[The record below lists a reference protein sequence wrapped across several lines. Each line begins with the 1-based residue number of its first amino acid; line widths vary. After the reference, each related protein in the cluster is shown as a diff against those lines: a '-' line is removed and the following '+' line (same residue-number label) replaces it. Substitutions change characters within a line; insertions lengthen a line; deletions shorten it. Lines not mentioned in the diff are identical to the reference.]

1 MILAQIDFTWEFITC
16 IFSGNQTGDLAV
28 EKKDNI
34 VVIIRGTRRV
44 KYALKMLLSDEL
56 YICISIFVP
65 IVLWA

>member
-1 MILAQIDFTWEFITC
+1 MILAQIDFTLKFFHNMYFLWK
-16 IFSGNQTGDLAV
+16 SNLAV

-44 KYALKMLLSDEL
+44 KNALKTLLSDGL

-65 IVLWA
+65 IVL